1 MSITLHSWVEWHLHE
16 ATSVRTLLVQTGA
29 KLWSLVESYIF
40 DWKLW
45 IPFPLSVMSTS
56 VVHDKRNK
64 CLMLLSLS
72 PNLFNSWRGSR
83 AVCFSHSWAVLRLH
97 TNCFINCLAR
107 WNNTANS
114 CIPPIPPPPREHA
127 CTGMWHTHHSSISY
141 LFMRCAVLAHELRLN
156 CPVDA
161 YNNNFMIDY
170 WYSLLRNILYSQLR
184 N

>member
-1 MSITLHSWVEWHLHE
+1 VFSLEPVITSVFFVQICYIWMPSMSITLHSWVEWHLNE
-16 ATSVRTLLVQTGA
+16 ATSVRTLLVQTRA

-72 PNLFNSWRGSR
+72 PNVGEEAGLFASIIHEL
-83 AVCFSHSWAVLRLH
+83 CFACTRIASIRV
-97 TNCFINCLAR
+97 NCLAR

-114 CIPPIPPPPREHA
+114 CIPPIPPPPQGTCLHRH
-127 CTGMWHTHHSSISY
+127 
-141 LFMRCAVLAHELRLN
+141 V
-156 CPVDA
+156 A
-161 YNNNFMIDY
+161 YPP
-170 WYSLLRNILYSQLR
+170 LE
-184 N
+184 